1 MDLKKSYGT
10 NKVLEAEGVW
20 ITIDATTKIKVA
32 RAGNQAYFNTLQ
44 DLVKKAGF
52 SQFQISKGKIPNE
65 VMADIVLQAIG
76 KAVLVDWEGVED
88 EGKVVK
94 YSNDA
99 AYKILKEYPDF
110 ADDVMAIANNV
121 SNFQD
126 AVEEAEIKN

>member
-10 NKVLEAEGVW
+10 NKVLESEGVW
-20 ITIDATTKIKVA
+20 ITVDATTKLKVA
-32 RAGNQAYFNTLQ
+32 RAGNQAYFNALQ
-44 DLVKKAGF
+44 DLVKKAGY

-76 KAVLVDWEGVED
+76 QSVLVDWEGVED
-88 EGKVVK
+88 EGKAVK
-94 YSNDA
+94 YSHDN
-99 AYKILKEYPDF
+99 AYALLKKYPDF
-110 ADDVMAIANNV
+110 ADDVMSIANNV

>member
-1 MDLKKSYGT
+1 MDLKKSYGI

-32 RAGNQAYFNTLQ
+32 RAGNQSYFNTLQ

-94 YSNDA
+94 YTNDA